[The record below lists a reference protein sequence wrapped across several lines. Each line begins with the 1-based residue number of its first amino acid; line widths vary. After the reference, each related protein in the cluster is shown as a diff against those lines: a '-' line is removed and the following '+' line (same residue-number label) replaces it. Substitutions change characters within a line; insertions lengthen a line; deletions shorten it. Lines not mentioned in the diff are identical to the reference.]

1 MVKIS
6 IKKEEK
12 TIKPRQRQK
21 QKQSQKVI
29 VNIGNSYKPKRRRTG
44 KALERNKA
52 VNKQSTTPTQ
62 INVPQSMPIYKQ
74 PESQNT
80 MNEILKYIKD
90 SEQQKEIIKKQ
101 EKKNELE
108 KDKKADIKKTAL
120 EDAQTQFSKVDS
132 QSISS
137 LTSGTATPNPL
148 SFPINPKSLFESLMK
163 VADLQGENP
172 NSGRVSFST
181 LQSNPLSSANS
192 SVDPFS
198 VIGTNNSSSRSI
210 QSTNSSS
217 IMTVPTY
224 NSSERTYDIASS
236 VSSNSRQSNPLSE
249 SSNTSAIPD
258 AVPQPD
264 DYLGETQGEA
274 LPIDPPIQDEEEAQ
288 PAEVNDQQL
297 VVFEPEPEQKLVVY
311 TQPERVNTS
320 ATATEQLIG
329 TDNSSKAPFTRPINK
344 PLPIINLKDVISEVA
359 GLRGTKSDI
368 REARLKFL
376 EPERPQQTIKQSIDD
391 EPVDIPK
398 FTDEELKAY
407 KDKTKETRKAES
419 TTPEPD
425 TEKPELTAF
434 KTKIKNST
442 NKELGNMLIK
452 NNIKEPTTGN
462 NYYIDTLNRVKV
474 RGGRRV
480 FDKTY
485 LAGQLLKAFNDGLI
499 N

>member
-12 TIKPRQRQK
+12 TIKPKQRQK

-44 KALERNKA
+44 KALEKNKA

-90 SEQQKEIIKKQ
+90 SEQQKEMTKKQ

-108 KDKKADIKKTAL
+108 KDKKTAL

-132 QSISS
+132 QNISS

-148 SFPINPKSLFESLMK
+148 SFPINPKSLYESLMK

-172 NSGRVSFST
+172 NSGHVSFST
-181 LQSNPLSSANS
+181 LQSNPLSSSANS

-198 VIGTNNSSSRSI
+198 VIGTNNSSRSI

-217 IMTVPTY
+217 IMTEPTY
-224 NSSERTYDIASS
+224 ISST
-236 VSSNSRQSNPLSE
+236 QSNPLSE
-249 SSNTSAIPD
+249 SSNSSASP
-258 AVPQPD
+258 
-264 DYLGETQGEA
+264 DYLGESQGEA
-274 LPIDPPIQDEEEAQ
+274 LPIDPPIQDEEEAP

-311 TQPERVNTS
+311 TQPEKVNTS

-329 TDNSSKAPFTRPINK
+329 KDDSAKPPFLRPINAPLTAINLRDVIGLRPTASETKDIRQARINKLDKK
-344 PLPIINLKDVISEVA
+344 PLLAIE
-359 GLRGTKSDI
+359 
-368 REARLKFL
+368 
-376 EPERPQQTIKQSIDD
+376 D
-391 EPVDIPK
+391 EPIDIPT
-398 FTDEELKAY
+398 FTADELKAY
-407 KDKTKETRKAES
+407 KDKTKETRQAES
-419 TTPEPD
+419 TNTEPD
-425 TEKPELTAF
+425 PNAEKPERTAF
-434 KTKIKNST
+434 KAKIKSST
-442 NKELGNMLIK
+442 NKELGNILIK

-462 NYYIDTLNRVKV
+462 DYYIDTKNRVKV
-474 RGGRRV
+474 RGGTRV

-485 LAGQLLKAFNDGLI
+485 LTEQLLRAFNEEKLI
-499 N
+499 NI

>member
-12 TIKPRQRQK
+12 TIKPKQRQK

-44 KALERNKA
+44 KALEKNKA

-90 SEQQKEIIKKQ
+90 SEQQKEMTKRQ

-108 KDKKADIKKTAL
+108 KDKKTAL

-132 QSISS
+132 QNISS

-148 SFPINPKSLFESLMK
+148 SFPINPKSLYESLMK

-172 NSGRVSFST
+172 NSGHVSFST
-181 LQSNPLSSANS
+181 LQSNPLSSSANS

-198 VIGTNNSSSRSI
+198 VIGTNNSSRSI

-217 IMTVPTY
+217 IMSEPTY

-236 VSSNSRQSNPLSE
+236 IRSISSTQSNPLSE
-249 SSNTSAIPD
+249 SSNSSASPD
-258 AVPQPD
+258 N
-264 DYLGETQGEA
+264 LGESQGEA
-274 LPIDPPIQDEEEAQ
+274 LPIDPPIQDEEEA
-288 PAEVNDQQL
+288 PPTEVNDQQL

-311 TQPERVNTS
+311 TQPEKVNTS

-329 TDNSSKAPFTRPINK
+329 KDNSAKPPF
-344 PLPIINLKDVISEVA
+344 
-359 GLRGTKSDI
+359 
-368 REARLKFL
+368 
-376 EPERPQQTIKQSIDD
+376 
-391 EPVDIPK
+391 
-398 FTDEELKAY
+398 
-407 KDKTKETRKAES
+407 
-419 TTPEPD
+419 
-425 TEKPELTAF
+425 
-434 KTKIKNST
+434 
-442 NKELGNMLIK
+442 
-452 NNIKEPTTGN
+452 
-462 NYYIDTLNRVKV
+462 
-474 RGGRRV
+474 
-480 FDKTY
+480 
-485 LAGQLLKAFNDGLI
+485 
-499 N
+499 

>member
-12 TIKPRQRQK
+12 TIKPKQKQK

-108 KDKKADIKKTAL
+108 KDKKTAL

-148 SFPINPKSLFESLMK
+148 SFPINPKSLYESLMK

-181 LQSNPLSSANS
+181 LQSNPLSSAHS

-210 QSTNSSS
+210 QSTSSSS
-217 IMTVPTY
+217 IMTEPTY

-236 VSSNSRQSNPLSE
+236 VSSNSSRQSNPLSD
-249 SSNTSAIPD
+249 ND
-258 AVPQPD
+258 N
-264 DYLGETQGEA
+264 LGETQGEK

-311 TQPERVNTS
+311 TQPEKVNTS

-329 TDNSSKAPFTRPINK
+329 MDTSSKAPFTRPINK
-344 PLPIINLKDVISEVA
+344 PLPRINLKDVISEVE

-376 EPERPQQTIKQSIDD
+376 EPERPQRPIKQSNDD

-407 KDKTKETRKAES
+407 KDNTKKTREAES

-425 TEKPELTAF
+425 PDAEKPELTAF
-434 KTKIKNST
+434 KAKIKNST

-452 NNIKEPTTGN
+452 NNIKEPTTGR
-462 NYYIDTLNRVKV
+462 NYYIDNYNRVKV
-474 RGGRRV
+474 RGGTRTI
-480 FDKTY
+480 DKTFMTE
-485 LAGQLLKAFNDGLI
+485 QLFKAFNDGLI
-499 N
+499 K